1 MGRGAFDASL
11 ILASIWR
18 GDKNWLPSL
27 VAGFDHNFP
36 EVPAT
41 PPYPNTP
48 SVVLEMAAMDATTS
62 DPPPELSL
70 IEQFGAWLDAFP
82 AVPAWL
88 QWVGVGLTIG
98 APTITFLWVR
108 WGANWW
114 AARSR
119 NAAEK
124 RARKLVKRV
133 AEMHA
138 LSKNRPAMLV
148 DGLNVIIALV
158 LTSLVVLG
166 GLVQLGN
173 VFGPSN
179 LGQPPSDFMI
189 SGRFALVMFLHAVA
203 TCIMVVFCFCFRAF
217 SRWPTLIA
225 TPRSRGP
232 R

>member
-1 MGRGAFDASL
+1 
-11 ILASIWR
+11 
-18 GDKNWLPSL
+18 
-27 VAGFDHNFP
+27 
-36 EVPAT
+36 
-41 PPYPNTP
+41 
-48 SVVLEMAAMDATTS
+48 MDATTS

-88 QWVGVGLTIG
+88 QWIGVGLTIG

-158 LTSLVVLG
+158 LTSLFVVA

-179 LGQPPSDFMI
+179 LGQPPSDFMTA
-189 SGRFALVMFLHAVA
+189 GRTALAMSMHVVA
-203 TCIMVVFCFCFRAF
+203 TCIMIVFLFLL
-217 SRWPTLIA
+217 SRIQPLADLDRYTEKSRTRIEKLLVKAGIA
-225 TPRSRGP
+225 DEIMVEFLRVFDALVDAARKQEI